1 MNDFSIN
8 LTGNTDLGAL
18 EAQLARELD
27 TIANRAIA
35 QWISRSDSAFE
46 AALRTLIV
54 EASDAVYQEL
64 LSSVLQTGVSGGS
77 GGSSGDFQQ
86 AITDLIVAKIND
98 IISPTKPTVTTRE
111 TERSQNAEASFRLS
125 RSQAQ
130 AQAARD
136 AMAGQR
142 NL

>member
-98 IISPTKPTVTTRE
+98 IISPTKTTVTTRE

-125 RSQAQ
+125 RSKAQ